1 MINNSNSNSNSMMS
15 PASASANNAAQSPG
29 LKTYFKT
36 PEGKYKLHHEKTYPA
51 GLLHFSHGKTVTQV
65 SLAPLKDKPIQA
77 QPHSTSSFGVTS
89 GVKSAAARLLGGGN
103 GSKSLSFVGGNGED
117 PIKSIHFSNSN
128 PVCHAFDPDAKEGHD
143 LLIGLSSGDVY
154 SVSLRQQMQDV
165 GKKLIGTQHY
175 NKDGSVNNTSILL
188 YGAECWPIKNSHVQ
202 KQVAKMSMQRWICEH
217 KSDKIKNEDIRASV
231 GVTFVVDKMSKARL
245 RWFGHVKKRYA
256 DSSCKELRNCER
268 LNIVGTRH
276 FNLDF
281 ANFQDSKRIENYKKE
296 EIAEVGGWHCGGKF
310 SSTHVEFGFGRS
322 MWWLMVKKIGRGVW
336 WNLWMKNKKKSVRKL
351 VILLDEEEGV
361 CGRCTS
367 ITWVP
372 NSDGAFVVAHAD
384 GNFYVYDK
392 ASVETNWECTN
403 FQSKDGSA
411 DPSFPV
417 IKDQTHFSVAHARYS
432 KNPVARWHICQ
443 GSINSIAFSTDG
455 GYLRIFDYKNE
466 QLICGG
472 KSYYGALLCCAWS
485 MDGKYVLAG
494 GEDDLVQVW
503 SMEERKV
510 VAWGEGHNSWVS
522 GVAFDSYWSAPNSDG
537 TDENVVYRFGS
548 VGQDTQ
554 LLLWDLEMDEIVV
567 PMRRPHGGSPT
578 YSTGSQSSHWD
589 RACPVGTLQPAPSM
603 RDVPKL
609 SPLVTHRVHTEP
621 LSGVMFTHESVLTIC
636 REGHIK
642 VWVRPEFS
650 ETQTSNSES
659 LLSTSLK
666 EKPPISGKVVSS
678 KLQAMT

>member
-103 GSKSLSFVGGNGED
+103 GSKSLSFVGGNGGSKSVSGIGGRAGSFGGTSSNNSGSIPNFDGKGTYLIFNVGDTIFISDLNSRDKD

-165 GKKLIGTQHY
+165 GKKLIGAQHY
-175 NKDGSVNNTSILL
+175 NKDGSVNNT
-188 YGAECWPIKNSHVQ
+188 
-202 KQVAKMSMQRWICEH
+202 
-217 KSDKIKNEDIRASV
+217 
-231 GVTFVVDKMSKARL
+231 
-245 RWFGHVKKRYA
+245 
-256 DSSCKELRNCER
+256 
-268 LNIVGTRH
+268 
-276 FNLDF
+276 
-281 ANFQDSKRIENYKKE
+281 
-296 EIAEVGGWHCGGKF
+296 
-310 SSTHVEFGFGRS
+310 
-322 MWWLMVKKIGRGVW
+322 
-336 WNLWMKNKKKSVRKL
+336 
-351 VILLDEEEGV
+351 
-361 CGRCTS
+361 RCTS

-392 ASVETNWECTN
+392 
-403 FQSKDGSA
+403 SKDGSA

-455 GYLRIFDYKNE
+455 AYIATVGRDGYLRIFDYKNE

-642 VWVRPEFS
+642 VWVRPEFG